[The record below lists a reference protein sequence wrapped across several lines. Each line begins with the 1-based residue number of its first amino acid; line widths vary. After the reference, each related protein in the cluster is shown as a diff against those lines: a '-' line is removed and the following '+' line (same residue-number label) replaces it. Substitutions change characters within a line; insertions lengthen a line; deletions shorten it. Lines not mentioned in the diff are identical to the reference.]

1 MMMLSGGAARHKPN
15 TASWEGSE
23 VLPERTHTKLSPF
36 GHGGRAAEQRPLRC
50 EGQRGA
56 GLLKGKIA
64 RCGVA
69 ETGAC
74 HGACNGSAAA

>member
-50 EGQRGA
+50 EGRRGA
-56 GLLKGKIA
+56 GLLKGEIA
-64 RCGVA
+64 MG
-69 ETGAC
+69 GD
-74 HGACNGSAAA
+74 GGSADGGV